1 MGNLVKDPDVRY
13 TNSENAMAVARYTLA
28 VDRRGREGSTD
39 YISCIAFGR
48 GAEFAEKWLKKGM
61 RITVR
66 GRIQTGSYEGRDG
79 KKVYTTDVVVEDH
92 EFAEKKT
99 QNNEYQ
105 PNGYRQ
111 NNAPQT
117 YASRQSV
124 GDGFMQIPDDVND
137 GGLPFN

>member
-13 TNSENAMAVARYTLA
+13 TNGENAMAIARYTLA
-28 VDRRGREGSTD
+28 VNRRGRDDGAD

-48 GAEFAEKWLKKGM
+48 RAEFAEKWLKKGM
-61 RITVR
+61 RVTVR
-66 GRIQTGSYEGRDG
+66 GRIQTGSYEGMDG
-79 KKVYTTDVVVEDH
+79 KRVYTTDVVVEDH

-99 QNNEYQ
+99 QSDGYGYQ
-105 PNGYRQ
+105 RNSYQ
-111 NNAPQT
+111 QD
-117 YASRQSV
+117 SRQSV

>member
-13 TNSENAMAVARYTLA
+13 TNGENAMAIARYTLA
-28 VDRRGREGSTD
+28 VNRRGRDDGAD

-61 RITVR
+61 RVTVR

-79 KKVYTTDVVVEDH
+79 KRVYTTDVVVEDH
-92 EFAEKKT
+92 EFAEKKAQSDGYGYQ
-99 QNNEYQ
+99 QNSYQ
-105 PNGYRQ
+105 Q
-111 NNAPQT
+111 N
-117 YASRQSV
+117 SRQSV